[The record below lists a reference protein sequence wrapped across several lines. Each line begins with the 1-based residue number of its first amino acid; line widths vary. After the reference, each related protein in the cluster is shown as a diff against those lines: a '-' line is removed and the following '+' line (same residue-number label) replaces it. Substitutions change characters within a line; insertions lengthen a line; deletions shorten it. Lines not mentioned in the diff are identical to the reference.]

1 MPVHAAEGGLATV
14 GIEAVL
20 DDFRKDEIG
29 VAVALLGVGEEG
41 SRQVRKRANSRA
53 RVVSKGNSWVV
64 MR

>member
-29 VAVALLGVGEEG
+29 VVVALLGVGEEG
-41 SRQVRKRANSRA
+41 SR
-53 RVVSKGNSWVV
+53 
-64 MR
+64 